1 MNAARP
7 WRTMRRYS
15 DVAYVVDAHG
25 QMLFPCPGELAAS
38 IVLIVNRESSPMRSL
53 EQLLLPLIR
62 SVMPVDPDSAEDAT
76 EVYDSNDLGERAT
89 YDLLDSDNTC
99 IDPGGHVFRR
109 RLDGERCIHCDE
121 RFES

>member
-15 DVAYVVDAHG
+15 EVAYVVDAHG
-25 QMLFPCPGELAAS
+25 RMLFPCPGELAAS
-38 IVLIVNRESSPMRSL
+38 IVLIVNRESAPMRSL

-62 SVMPVDPDSAEDAT
+62 SATPVDPDTADDAT
-76 EVYDSNDLGERAT
+76 EVYGEREI

-99 IDPGGHVFRR
+99 IDAGGHVFLRKQ
-109 RLDGERCIHCDE
+109 DGERCLHCDE
-121 RFES
+121 RFQTP